1 MAVVAG
7 VPQDCLYLWRRRNL
21 RRHRRMV
28 DLGSIQL
35 RCEKQQQSNRDNGT
49 DESAHDRLISFDS
62 DRAPRS
68 RFERLLVSEEMNN

>member
-1 MAVVAG
+1 
-7 VPQDCLYLWRRRNL
+7 
-21 RRHRRMV
+21 MV